1 MPPKAK
7 TGKDAIVNAAL
18 ELVRESGP
26 QAVNARNLAARLRC
40 STQPIFSNFAS
51 MELLQKAVAEA
62 AHARYLA
69 FLQEEAE
76 TGKYPRY
83 KAFGMAYIRF
93 AAEEKELFKLLFM
106 CDRGGRAM
114 PPSRD
119 FEDSVSMIMESCGV
133 SRQTA
138 ERMHLEMWACVHGIA
153 AMQATSF
160 LELPSE
166 LCSAMLSDV
175 YHGLQ
180 ARNTS
185 GEKAP

>member
-7 TGKDAIVNAAL
+7 TGKEAIVNAAL

-26 QAVNARNLAARLRC
+26 QAVNARNLAARMCC

-51 MELLQKAVAEA
+51 MELLQKAVVDA
-62 AHARYLA
+62 ACTRYLS

-93 AAEEKELFKLLFM
+93 AGEEKELFKLLFM
-106 CDRGGRAM
+106 CDRGGQAM
-114 PPSRD
+114 QPTQD

-133 SRQTA
+133 SRETA
-138 ERMHLEMWACVHGIA
+138 QRMHLEMWVCVHGIA
-153 AMQATSF
+153 TMLATSF
-160 LELPSE
+160 LELPEE
-166 LCSAMLSDV
+166 LCSTMLSDV
-175 YHGLQ
+175 YHGLR
-180 ARNTS
+180 AKNLS
-185 GEKAP
+185 GGKAP